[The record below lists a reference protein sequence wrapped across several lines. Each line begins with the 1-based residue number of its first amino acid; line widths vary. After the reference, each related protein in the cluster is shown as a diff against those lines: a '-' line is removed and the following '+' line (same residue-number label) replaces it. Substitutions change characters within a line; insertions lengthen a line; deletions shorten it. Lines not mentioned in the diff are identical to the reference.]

1 MRRMSG
7 HSVHD
12 VISSDDDAQQPSK
25 KRKRNASGSS
35 LEERMKGKKVKECR
49 VDIPEM
55 SEEVKKALEQYGSVS
70 CDICRLR

>member
-25 KRKRNASGSS
+25 KRKRNASGTS
-35 LEERMKGKKVKECR
+35 LDERLKGKKVKECR

-70 CDICRLR
+70 CIICWL

>member
-1 MRRMSG
+1 MRRMSA

-35 LEERMKGKKVKECR
+35 REERLKGKKVKECR

-55 SEEVKKALEQYGSVS
+55 SVEVKKALEQYGSVS
-70 CDICRLR
+70 CIICW